1 MTESKEADAGVGGS
15 AAGESSGDSTVLED
29 IGLDV
34 FDSADVVGGGRVLL
48 FARVIKSGVGLAA
61 G

>member
-1 MTESKEADAGVGGS
+1 VSVDTTLVGKEVLIDS
-15 AAGESSGDSTVLED
+15 ESSGDSTVLED
-29 IGLDV
+29 VGLDV
-34 FDSADVVGGGRVLL
+34 LSSADAVGRGRVLL

>member
-1 MTESKEADAGVGGS
+1 VSVDTTLVGKEVLIDS
-15 AAGESSGDSTVLED
+15 ESSGDSTVLED
-29 IGLDV
+29 VGLDV

>member
-1 MTESKEADAGVGGS
+1 MGVDTTLVGKEVIID
-15 AAGESSGDSTVLED
+15 GESSGDSAVLVD
-29 IGLDV
+29 VGLDV
-34 FDSADVVGGGRVLL
+34 LDSADAVGGSRVLL

>member
-1 MTESKEADAGVGGS
+1 VGVDTTLVGKEVIID
-15 AAGESSGDSTVLED
+15 GESSGDSAVLVD
-29 IGLDV
+29 VGLDV
-34 FDSADVVGGGRVLL
+34 LDSADAVGGSRVLL

>member
-1 MTESKEADAGVGGS
+1 VSVDTTLVGKEVLID
-15 AAGESSGDSTVLED
+15 GESSGDSTVLED
-29 IGLDV
+29 VGLDV
-34 FDSADVVGGGRVLL
+34 LGSADAVGGGRVLL

>member
-1 MTESKEADAGVGGS
+1 MGVDTTLVGEEVLID
-15 AAGESSGDSTVLED
+15 GESSGDSSVLED
-29 IGLDV
+29 VGLDV
-34 FDSADVVGGGRVLL
+34 LGSADAVGGSRVLL

>member
-1 MTESKEADAGVGGS
+1 MGVDTTLVGKEVIID
-15 AAGESSGDSTVLED
+15 GESSGDSAILIDV
-29 IGLDV
+29 GLDV
-34 FDSADVVGGGRVLL
+34 FDSADAVGGSRVLL

>member
-1 MTESKEADAGVGGS
+1 MGVDTTLVGKEVIID
-15 AAGESSGDSTVLED
+15 GESSGDSTVLVD
-29 IGLDV
+29 VGLDV
-34 FDSADVVGGGRVLL
+34 LDSADAVGGSRVLL

>member
-1 MTESKEADAGVGGS
+1 MGVDTTLVGEEVLID
-15 AAGESSGDSTVLED
+15 GESSGDSAVLVD
-29 IGLDV
+29 VGLDV
-34 FDSADVVGGGRVLL
+34 LDSADAVGGSRVLL

>member
-1 MTESKEADAGVGGS
+1 MGVDTTLVGKEVIID
-15 AAGESSGDSTVLED
+15 GESSGDSAVLVD
-29 IGLDV
+29 VGLDV
-34 FDSADVVGGGRVLL
+34 IDSADAVGGSRVLL